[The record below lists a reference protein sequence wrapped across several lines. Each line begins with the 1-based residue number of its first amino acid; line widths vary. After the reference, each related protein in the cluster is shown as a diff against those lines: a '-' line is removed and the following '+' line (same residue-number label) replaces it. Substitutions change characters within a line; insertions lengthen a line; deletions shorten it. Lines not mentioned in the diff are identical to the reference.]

1 MHDVAY
7 TALSLRNVYASLSLP
22 NLDFLW
28 NLLPNFPLNSLETW
42 MEAELLIWNIN
53 CCPLIQSEPAKSIY
67 RAVSEIILGQF
78 LWLGW
83 HISVVFRCVFSH
95 PPMRSQ
101 DIWEVPVWVLQNLF
115 FFLFLIASWMIAR
128 DGKQSTIRSHPI
140 SLTFFFSSSSSSCLR
155 SKLFTEFILKVPL
168 GRLVKQKLDCL
179 IDIVHSDLFTHH
191 GESTHAHTHTHTQ
204 KKQLYSQFF
213 SAWTFTHGAVI

>member
-1 MHDVAY
+1 MHDVAC
-7 TALSLRNVYASLSLP
+7 TALSLWDVNASLSSP
-22 NLDFLW
+22 YLDFLL

-67 RAVSEIILGQF
+67 RAVSEFILGQF

-83 HISVVFRCVFSH
+83 HISVVFRCMFSH
-95 PPMRSQ
+95 PPTRSQ

-115 FFLFLIASWMIAR
+115 FFNCVLDDCSWWEAVNHPKPSNQFDLFL
-128 DGKQSTIRSHPI
+128 P
-140 SLTFFFSSSSSSCLR
+140 SLSSSCLR

-191 GESTHAHTHTHTQ
+191 GESTHTHTHRT
-204 KKQLYSQFF
+204 KQPHSQFF
-213 SAWTFTHGAVI
+213 SARTFTHGAVI